1 MCFSVFCQ
9 YTVSA
14 VFDLFLFYLLSIFHF
29 LLLGGMQEKQ
39 VVKKY
44 NMWWN
49 GYFSDFVHHLLR
61 NKIKY

>member
-44 NMWWN
+44 NM
-49 GYFSDFVHHLLR
+49 
-61 NKIKY
+61 